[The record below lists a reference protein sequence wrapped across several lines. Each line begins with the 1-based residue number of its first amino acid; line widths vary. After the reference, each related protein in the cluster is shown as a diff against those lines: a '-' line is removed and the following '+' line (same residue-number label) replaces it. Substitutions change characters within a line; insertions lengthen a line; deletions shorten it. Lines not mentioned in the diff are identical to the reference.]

1 MRIQTLAAVSLAAC
15 VTNAAPHAPHDS
27 QRTVKRAGDMRDGT
41 SVMTFFG
48 QSTEATDLSDVC
60 ENDNFDIVILAFITS
75 LNPPKLNMG
84 KDTGSASDAQ
94 KNQEG
99 WELFDGTVA
108 PEGGRSMADQISG
121 CQEKGRMVMISFG
134 GDERCSNA
142 TFESEDEA
150 KEAADQVWYV
160 CPGRRCPSDTN
171 DEIHRNL
178 YLGGTDSQDL
188 RPFGSEIK
196 LDGLDLDNE
205 SGNGKFYKEFVTELR
220 SKMDSDPSK
229 DYLMSAEPMCAFFN
243 DAESSIP
250 DSVLPMLDF
259 VNVQFYNNEAQGIGG
274 SEFKSAIQSWAG
286 KLAAASPSPKLFLGV
301 PGGKGAASTNIQSA
315 DEIKKTITS
324 VKGMNLTG
332 FGGVG
337 VWDAGFAMAD
347 DVFPEAVKSSL
358 V

>member
-1 MRIQTLAAVSLAAC
+1 
-15 VTNAAPHAPHDS
+15 
-27 QRTVKRAGDMRDGT
+27 
-41 SVMTFFG
+41 MTFFG

-75 LNPPKLNMG
+75 LSPPKLNMG

-121 CQEKGRMVMISFG
+121 CQEKGRTVMISFG
-134 GDERCSNA
+134 GDERFSNA

-150 KEAADQVWYV
+150 KEAADQVW
-160 CPGRRCPSDTN
+160 
-171 DEIHRNL
+171 NL